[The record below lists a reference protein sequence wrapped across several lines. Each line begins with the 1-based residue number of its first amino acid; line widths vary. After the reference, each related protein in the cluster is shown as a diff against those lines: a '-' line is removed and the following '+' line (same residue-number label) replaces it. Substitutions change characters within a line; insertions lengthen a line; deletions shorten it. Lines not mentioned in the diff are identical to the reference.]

1 MDAGLLG
8 ADTLT
13 PALALG
19 LGLAIG
25 LEHAF
30 EPDHVAAVSTQTSG
44 TRTSAKS
51 APQRIRRIITRSSLL
66 GVSWGAGHTTTIVLF
81 GLLAYATASLI
92 QDWVF
97 TGLELVVGIM
107 LVVLGVATVL
117 NRRSFRLRHAHRHT
131 HEDGTVHAHEH
142 GHADGIHRHT
152 HRSYV
157 IGLVHG
163 LAGSGAV
170 VALAATIHDGLGA
183 VLAFLLI
190 FGAGSIAGMCM
201 VGGLLGVPLALAGQ
215 KKKVQTLIRYAA
227 GAFSLTIGIS
237 IVYEIW
243 ASGNLAFLPQ

>member
-1 MDAGLLG
+1 MDASLLG
-8 ADTLT
+8 PDTLT

-30 EPDHVAAVSTQTSG
+30 EPDHVAAVSTQAAG
-44 TRTSAKS
+44 TRTTAKS
-51 APQRIRRIITRSSLL
+51 APQRIRKIITRSSLL

-81 GLLAYATASLI
+81 GLLAYAAASLI

-97 TGLELVVGIM
+97 TGLELVVGAM
-107 LVVLGVATVL
+107 LIVLGITTVL
-117 NRRSFRLRHAHRHT
+117 NRRAFRFRHAHRHT
-131 HEDGTVHAHEH
+131 HEDGTVHTHEH
-142 GHADGIHRHT
+142 SHADGTHRHT
-152 HRSYV
+152 HRSYL

-170 VALAATIHDGLGA
+170 VALAATIYDGLGT

-190 FGAGSIAGMCM
+190 FGAGSIVGMCV

-215 KKKVQTLIRYAA
+215 KKKVQKIIRCVA
-227 GAFSLTIGIS
+227 GAFSLAIGIS

-243 ASGNLAFLPQ
+243 VSGNLVFLPL